1 MLADILYCNVSE
13 YGSDFSFT
21 RDMAKNVKIP
31 NGYYLK
37 DYGTS
42 TQEDGAGWGYKDLD
56 TTFKQPDMQTNA
68 EYEYYPSIYK
78 ITYDLDG
85 GTNTPENIKNST
97 YNVLY
102 GPTFEEPTKEGYTF
116 DGWYIGNQKVT
127 GINNTDDL
135 EVLKTLSKTE
145 ATKKFYEILDTHRTG
160 DITVTAHWTK
170 NSATDDSTN
179 DTEVQDRD
187 NPSEDESITS
197 SSSQDSN
204 EDVNNNASEVD
215 VIKPK
220 DPNE

>member
-1 MLADILYCNVSE
+1 
-13 YGSDFSFT
+13 
-21 RDMAKNVKIP
+21 
-31 NGYYLK
+31 
-37 DYGTS
+37 
-42 TQEDGAGWGYKDLD
+42 
-56 TTFKQPDMQTNA
+56 MQTNA

-85 GTNTPENIKNST
+85 GTNTPEKIKNST

-145 ATKKFYEILDTHRTG
+145 ATKKFYEILDTHRTE
-160 DITVTAHWTK
+160 DITVTAYWTK

-220 DPNE
+220 VPNE

>member
-1 MLADILYCNVSE
+1 MVQTCILPIHR
-13 YGSDFSFT
+13 FRFI
-21 RDMAKNVKIP
+21 KH
-31 NGYYLK
+31 
-37 DYGTS
+37 
-42 TQEDGAGWGYKDLD
+42 DLR
-56 TTFKQPDMQTNA
+56 
-68 EYEYYPSIYK
+68 
-78 ITYDLDG
+78 
-85 GTNTPENIKNST
+85 
-97 YNVLY
+97 
-102 GPTFEEPTKEGYTF
+102 
-116 DGWYIGNQKVT
+116 YIGNQKVT

-145 ATKKFYEILDTHRTG
+145 ATKKFYEILDTQRTG

>member
-102 GPTFEEPTKEGYTF
+102 GQRLKSLQRKA
-116 DGWYIGNQKVT
+116 IHLMV
-127 GINNTDDL
+127 GI
-135 EVLKTLSKTE
+135 
-145 ATKKFYEILDTHRTG
+145 
-160 DITVTAHWTK
+160 
-170 NSATDDSTN
+170 
-179 DTEVQDRD
+179 
-187 NPSEDESITS
+187 
-197 SSSQDSN
+197 
-204 EDVNNNASEVD
+204 
-215 VIKPK
+215 
-220 DPNE
+220 

>member
-1 MLADILYCNVSE
+1 
-13 YGSDFSFT
+13 
-21 RDMAKNVKIP
+21 
-31 NGYYLK
+31 
-37 DYGTS
+37 
-42 TQEDGAGWGYKDLD
+42 
-56 TTFKQPDMQTNA
+56 MQTNA

-145 ATKKFYEILDTHRTG
+145 ATKKLCVLYF
-160 DITVTAHWTK
+160 
-170 NSATDDSTN
+170 
-179 DTEVQDRD
+179 
-187 NPSEDESITS
+187 
-197 SSSQDSN
+197 
-204 EDVNNNASEVD
+204 
-215 VIKPK
+215 
-220 DPNE
+220 

>member
-1 MLADILYCNVSE
+1 M
-13 YGSDFSFT
+13 
-21 RDMAKNVKIP
+21 
-31 NGYYLK
+31 
-37 DYGTS
+37 
-42 TQEDGAGWGYKDLD
+42 
-56 TTFKQPDMQTNA
+56 
-68 EYEYYPSIYK
+68 
-78 ITYDLDG
+78 
-85 GTNTPENIKNST
+85 
-97 YNVLY
+97 
-102 GPTFEEPTKEGYTF
+102 
-116 DGWYIGNQKVT
+116 
-127 GINNTDDL
+127 
-135 EVLKTLSKTE
+135 SKTE

-187 NPSEDESITS
+187 NASEDESITS